1 MVAKPQYITDEKGRK
16 KAVILSMRDYRRLME
31 DLYDVAVVRARR
43 GDPTIS
49 HEELREQLKADGIL
63 PD

>member
-31 DLYDVAVVRARR
+31 DLYDIAVVRARR
-43 GDPTIS
+43 GEPTIPW
-49 HEELREQLKADGIL
+49 EEVVAGLKADGIL